1 MRLGTEINFL
11 VDDLFSLFTSEFA
24 CKLERLA
31 QLEAQL
37 NTPSTSTG
45 RPTKKFG
52 KPNET
57 KPTSRQPTSMLS
69 TRNRTESPANVP
81 SLTIKLSPIEN
92 GNNYGKDPIVSLVD

>member
-37 NTPSTSTG
+37 NTPGTSTG
-45 RPTKKFG
+45 RPTKKFT

-57 KPTSRQPTSMLS
+57 KPTSRQSTSMLS
-69 TRNRTESPANVP
+69 TRNRTESSANVP
-81 SLTIKLSPIEN
+81 SFTIKLSPIEN
-92 GNNYGKDPIVSLVD
+92 SNNYGKDPIVSSVD